1 MLWQPA
7 SVRLPAFELS
17 ALPVQFWLAGRY
29 WPSLTANAAWPAKT
43 ATAENTMTRC
53 RMIGSPSS
61 RGGIRQTRSVS
72 LRARSLWTHRTNMA
86 TANRLSANR
95 LWVTQTSHD
104 LHPGNRGQT
113 ETQSGYPRSPPH
125 RQSGTLLRWE
135 AQERRRKLKH
145 VRNLDLPLG
154 LG

>member
-53 RMIGSPSS
+53 RMMDSPSS
-61 RGGIRQTRSVS
+61 RGGIRKPGEFPPRAVALMVPEARFADRQTQPASH
-72 LRARSLWTHRTNMA
+72 RAGGALICVFA
-86 TANRLSANR
+86 PVDAP
-95 LWVTQTSHD
+95 D
-104 LHPGNRGQT
+104 
-113 ETQSGYPRSPPH
+113 
-125 RQSGTLLRWE
+125 
-135 AQERRRKLKH
+135 
-145 VRNLDLPLG
+145 
-154 LG
+154 